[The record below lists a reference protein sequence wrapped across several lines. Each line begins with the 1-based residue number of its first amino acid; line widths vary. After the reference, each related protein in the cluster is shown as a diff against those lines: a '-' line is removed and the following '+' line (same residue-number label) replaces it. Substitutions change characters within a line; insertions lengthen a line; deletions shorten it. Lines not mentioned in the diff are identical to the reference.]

1 MSILSLSPGC
11 FQIAINFYLTEMGS
25 MHCDIM
31 NESEYVYYGDP
42 VASPVRN
49 SLSKSNNGEYIYD
62 EDEEYVL
69 ECKDKTK
76 VSDSKVRSISEN
88 KKPTHKETVSG
99 IYNELD
105 YELSPRAQ
113 ENSGNTSGLQKQE
126 KKWSLTK
133 CKKIIIASLTGLF
146 IAGGVAI
153 AIVVGIQGKM
163 YHAVRDFLRHIGS
176 I

>member
-1 MSILSLSPGC
+1 
-11 FQIAINFYLTEMGS
+11 
-25 MHCDIM
+25 MHCDVM

-42 VASPVRN
+42 VASPARN

-69 ECKDKTK
+69 ERNDKTK

-88 KKPTHKETVSG
+88 KKPTHKETVPG

-105 YELSPRAQ
+105 YNLSPRAQ
-113 ENSGNTSGLQKQE
+113 ENSGNTLGVQSQE
-126 KKWSLTK
+126 KKWGLTK
-133 CKKIIIASLTGLF
+133 CKKIVIVSVIGFLL
-146 IAGGVAI
+146 AGGVVI
-153 AIVVGIQGKM
+153 AMVIGIQGKM
-163 YHAVRDFLRHIGS
+163 YHAFRDFSPYICQ